1 MQNNIINNEK
11 IRVVLVKPMQRPQII
26 EIGSG
31 LEAMQKMVAGRI
43 EEIMPFDDALI
54 SIICNEEGKNN
65 GLELN
70 RAIKDSDGE
79 IVDIIAGDF
88 FICSADSENFTS
100 LSDEQARRYYEM
112 FKNPERFYKT
122 VDGIKAMPVTP
133 IKNKNYER

>member
-1 MQNNIINNEK
+1 MPNNIINNEK
-11 IRVVLVKPMQRPQII
+11 IKVVLVKPMQKPQIV
-26 EIGSG
+26 EIDSG
-31 LEAMQKMVAGRI
+31 LEAMQKMVSGRI
-43 EEIMPFDDALI
+43 EEIMPFDEVLV
-54 SIICNEEGKNN
+54 SIICNEDGKND
-65 GLELN
+65 GLDLN

-100 LSDEQARRYYEM
+100 LSDEQARHYCEM

-122 VDGIKAMPVTP
+122 VDGIKAVPVTP